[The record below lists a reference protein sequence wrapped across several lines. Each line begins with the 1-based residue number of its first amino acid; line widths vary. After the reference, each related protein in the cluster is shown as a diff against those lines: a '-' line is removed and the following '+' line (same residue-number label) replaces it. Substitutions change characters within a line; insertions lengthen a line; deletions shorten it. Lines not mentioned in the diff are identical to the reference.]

1 MLTRLI
7 AAAALGVSLLATP
20 SLAETSGKK
29 VAPNHNLGDPNER
42 ICETIIPIG
51 SRVGTKKFCGT
62 RAEWADRKRQD
73 REALERA
80 QLSPCVM
87 THNVRAANGNGAQS
101 C

>member
-7 AAAALGVSLLATP
+7 ATAALGVSLLATP
-20 SLAETSGKK
+20 TLAETSGKK
-29 VAPNHNLGDPNER
+29 VAPNHNVGDPNER

-51 SRVGTKKFCGT
+51 SRIGTKKFCGT

-87 THNVRAANGNGAQS
+87 THNVRAANGNGSQS

>member
-1 MLTRLI
+1 MLIRRI
-7 AAAALGVSLLATP
+7 AVAALCVSMLGSPALAQ
-20 SLAETSGKK
+20 ASGKK
-29 VAPNHNLGDPNER
+29 VAPNHNVGDPNER

-87 THNVRAANGNGAQS
+87 THNVRAANGNGTQS

>member
-1 MLTRLI
+1 MLTRRI
-7 AAAALGVSLLATP
+7 AVAALCVSMLGPPALAQ
-20 SLAETSGKK
+20 ASGKK
-29 VAPNHNLGDPNER
+29 VAPNHNVGDPNER
-42 ICETIIPIG
+42 ICETIILIG

-87 THNVRAANGNGAQS
+87 THNVRSANGNGTQS

>member
-1 MLTRLI
+1 MLIRTTSVV
-7 AAAALGVSLLATP
+7 ALSVALSALFPAQAG
-20 SLAETSGKK
+20 GKT
-29 VAPNHNLGDPNER
+29 VAPNHNVGDPNER

-51 SRVGTKKFCGT
+51 SRLGTKKFCGT

>member
-1 MLTRLI
+1 MLTRLVT
-7 AAAALGVSLLATP
+7 ASALCVSLLGTP
-20 SLAETSGKK
+20 ALAEGSGKN
-29 VAPNHNLGDPNER
+29 VAPNHNVGDPNER

>member
-1 MLTRLI
+1 MLI
-7 AAAALGVSLLATP
+7 GSFALLA
-20 SLAETSGKK
+20 LAMAGAESGKQ
-29 VAPNHNLGDPNER
+29 VAPNHNVGDPNER
-42 ICETIIPIG
+42 ICETITPIG
-51 SRVGTKKFCGT
+51 SRIGTKKFCGT

-87 THNVRAANGNGAQS
+87 THMVQGTNGNGHPS